1 MQSDDA
7 TELGKHASHQ
17 DRETHSPEDSA
28 TKVRALGT
36 AADPL
41 ERYRALLSDSRSSSS
56 RPPELPLLQEL
67 YGDVHAALVDVCCT
81 FLDRLARLLQDE
93 AATSAALGTGEALLQ
108 HNIALLTSV
117 REARAV
123 LLDPA
128 QGSLWFPLRKAY
140 AYRSR
145 LAEAEKCY
153 QIAVQAERIARHLAT
168 QDVVH
173 DLTSFGRTLASLHE
187 SLEELRRFP
196 SLKAA
201 TEELFS
207 LEERSWSQFQQAW
220 RKQLAR
226 WLAEMQHLPSTNL
239 EETAVKSYNW
249 PGIEVFFLRCQRQA
263 DFVEIVARLT
273 AESIEQRLRTN
284 AAVARVE
291 EALTTLA
298 TESAQPGRQLRLVWG
313 PGALLA
319 DSMTATW
326 ILGGKEQLE
335 ALQTLATHVP
345 SALEQYQEQLQTYS
359 RLWQELLDT
368 SAPAAARAPAQSP
381 TTDTDFKR
389 GTSASVSSSPLDER
403 QQAAAS
409 DASSAQQPDA
419 SISTRHAALV
429 TMLFRMSL
437 SRLWN
442 EFTRL
447 ASLDTFRSQQILEAS
462 TAPDGFALTPV
473 AALASLTQT
482 LYRSGTETLRC
493 LWHTLVVTPT
503 DTSTVST
510 VRNALLEKELIRVYD
525 LCLMPRLVVAMSA
538 GHGLLAPQV
547 LMEAPLHPEGTED
560 IPEVAALQSLASTG
574 DAFAMHSPRTLEAL
588 CVEMR
593 ALCEQSAQ
601 QTCSERTQNMRKA
614 NRILKKMTG
623 FSVSLRLAFG
633 RRLEQQ
639 WKEWLPQDC
648 GLSLLGSLLPAM
660 QDEVVRFQTWFTEAL
675 CSMLHLVRV
684 QRAEPSTTV
693 PSLSPGLTSNGS
705 IAEERLSAND
715 ASDYSRA
722 FQTVFEALHELL
734 SWTLD
739 VVAFVA
745 HQKDATRQVQETQR
759 HAELVQLLE
768 DQPLALQ
775 RVSESAVS
783 ASASP
788 LAVLWALARDPALR
802 DTYFADWNDTEH
814 PVSRSVEQLARSVV
828 PALVQART
836 LIRALGEAL
845 FAETLLRLE
854 ATLRLP
860 GVHPEPD
867 YDTSLDLPALSE
879 HPSEAM
885 IAFGERLLAL
895 PSLLEPVL
903 SNVRSVVHLRC
914 LTLPLSLPDDT
925 AMQSNWEAHMQRI
938 VGQVYRDSRDMERSP
953 RGSGTSIE
961 LATAARS
968 WLLCMLTPL
977 TERAFR
983 ALRGAETEPSLSQ
996 RSRQVSVDRT
1006 YLEQVL
1012 GRLGYFGNTR

>member
-28 TKVRALGT
+28 TKARALGT

-173 DLTSFGRTLASLHE
+173 DLTSFGRTLAS
-187 SLEELRRFP
+187 
-196 SLKAA
+196 
-201 TEELFS
+201 
-207 LEERSWSQFQQAW
+207 
-220 RKQLAR
+220 
-226 WLAEMQHLPSTNL
+226 
-239 EETAVKSYNW
+239 
-249 PGIEVFFLRCQRQA
+249 
-263 DFVEIVARLT
+263 
-273 AESIEQRLRTN
+273 
-284 AAVARVE
+284 
-291 EALTTLA
+291 
-298 TESAQPGRQLRLVWG
+298 
-313 PGALLA
+313 
-319 DSMTATW
+319 
-326 ILGGKEQLE
+326 
-335 ALQTLATHVP
+335 
-345 SALEQYQEQLQTYS
+345 
-359 RLWQELLDT
+359 
-368 SAPAAARAPAQSP
+368 
-381 TTDTDFKR
+381 
-389 GTSASVSSSPLDER
+389 
-403 QQAAAS
+403 
-409 DASSAQQPDA
+409 
-419 SISTRHAALV
+419 
-429 TMLFRMSL
+429 
-437 SRLWN
+437 
-442 EFTRL
+442 
-447 ASLDTFRSQQILEAS
+447 
-462 TAPDGFALTPV
+462 
-473 AALASLTQT
+473 
-482 LYRSGTETLRC
+482 
-493 LWHTLVVTPT
+493 
-503 DTSTVST
+503 TVST

-574 DAFAMHSPRTLEAL
+574 DAVAMHSPRTLEAL

-745 HQKDATRQVQETQR
+745 HCSGFQRVPCLRQR
-759 HAELVQLLE
+759 H
-768 DQPLALQ
+768 
-775 RVSESAVS
+775 
-783 ASASP
+783 
-788 LAVLWALARDPALR
+788 
-802 DTYFADWNDTEH
+802 
-814 PVSRSVEQLARSVV
+814 RS
-828 PALVQART
+828 
-836 LIRALGEAL
+836 
-845 FAETLLRLE
+845 
-854 ATLRLP
+854 
-860 GVHPEPD
+860 
-867 YDTSLDLPALSE
+867 
-879 HPSEAM
+879 
-885 IAFGERLLAL
+885 
-895 PSLLEPVL
+895 
-903 SNVRSVVHLRC
+903 
-914 LTLPLSLPDDT
+914 
-925 AMQSNWEAHMQRI
+925 QS
-938 VGQVYRDSRDMERSP
+938 
-953 RGSGTSIE
+953 SGH
-961 LATAARS
+961 
-968 WLLCMLTPL
+968 
-977 TERAFR
+977 
-983 ALRGAETEPSLSQ
+983 
-996 RSRQVSVDRT
+996 
-1006 YLEQVL
+1006 
-1012 GRLGYFGNTR
+1012 